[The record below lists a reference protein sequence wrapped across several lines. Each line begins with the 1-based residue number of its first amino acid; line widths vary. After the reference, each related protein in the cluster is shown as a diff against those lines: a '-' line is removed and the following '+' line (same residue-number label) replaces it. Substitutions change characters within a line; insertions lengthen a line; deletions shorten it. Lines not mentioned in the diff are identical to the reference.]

1 MPSQR
6 MVVTLALLLG
16 ACCISA
22 YPVYPES
29 NSARGKDN

>member
-29 NSARGKDN
+29 DSAQGKDN

>member
-6 MVVTLALLLG
+6 MVITSAVLLG
-16 ACCISA
+16 TCCISI

-29 NSARGKDN
+29 DSAQGKDN

>member
-6 MVVTLALLLG
+6 VVVTLAVLLG

-22 YPVYPES
+22 YPVHPGS
-29 NSARGKDN
+29 NSAHGKDS